1 MRWTMPVPI
10 PSDLATFKIVLGWHI
25 TADPVGF
32 PRHQRPLGARKS
44 QRKQE
49 GGKGVGIANGGRFRR
64 RRLPKFLNENNAPLA
79 VTTAEWTGLDDGNV
93 TMPA

>member
-1 MRWTMPVPI
+1 MESPPYRGVKRVVP
-10 PSDLATFKIVLGWHI
+10 SA
-25 TADPVGF
+25 
-32 PRHQRPLGARKS
+32 PLGTRKT

>member
-1 MRWTMPVPI
+1 MRWTVPVPM
-10 PSDLATFKIVLGWHI
+10 PSDLATFKIVLGWQI
-25 TADPVGF
+25 TADPVGS
-32 PRHQRPLGARKS
+32 PRHQRPLGARRA

-49 GGKGVGIANGGRFRR
+49 GGKGVIANGGRFRR